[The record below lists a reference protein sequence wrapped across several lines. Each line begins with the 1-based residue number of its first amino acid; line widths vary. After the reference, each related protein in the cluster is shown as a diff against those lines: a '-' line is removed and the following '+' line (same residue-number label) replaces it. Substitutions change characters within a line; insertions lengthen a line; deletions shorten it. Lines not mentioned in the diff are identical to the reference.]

1 MAWRATLSATRL
13 AAPRPPRPPP
23 SPHSPRRRC
32 RWGRCSCHAPTTP
45 HRPAPIGTAG
55 QAKALSQGQP
65 QPSPRLPKAP
75 HRGGDNQVT
84 FCTQVQLPH
93 PTARWAYTQFLVPNL
108 SHPPSGH
115 CSPHGYWSHQGSP
128 GCYGAEALSPDLT
141 PALTP
146 TLTPSPALTP
156 TLTLTLTLART
167 LTLALALTLTLTPTI
182 TIALTLTLTRVA
194 PAATVRHT
202 QGSNATPGEG

>member
-1 MAWRATLSATRL
+1 M
-13 AAPRPPRPPP
+13 
-23 SPHSPRRRC
+23 
-32 RWGRCSCHAPTTP
+32 
-45 HRPAPIGTAG
+45 
-55 QAKALSQGQP
+55 
-65 QPSPRLPKAP
+65 
-75 HRGGDNQVT
+75 
-84 FCTQVQLPH
+84 QLPH

-167 LTLALALTLTLTPTI
+167 LTLALTLTLTLTLTPTI

-194 PAATVRHT
+194 PAATVRPSGLERNPGRRVADPRQVSLPTHT
-202 QGSNATPGEG
+202 LDVCLKQVLRRSRRTRPL